1 MISNTMFA
9 GVRPAAL
16 EQVADL
22 DLDERRVV
30 ERHRQEVHEQAVHRL
45 ERHRVAQ
52 RAAEA
57 RAVELD
63 GEVDLVGDR
72 EQRRRRLER
81 RAARTARQRLE
92 REDVAG
98 AEVDDRLVHASSG
111 PRRG

>member
-1 MISNTMFA
+1 MISKTMFA
-9 GVRPAAL
+9 GVSAGGRQ
-16 EQVADL
+16 QVADL

-30 ERHRQEVHEQAVHRL
+30 ERHRQQVHEQPVHRL
-45 ERHRVAQ
+45 ERLRAAQ

-63 GEVDLVGDR
+63 GQIDLVGDR

-81 RAARTARQRLE
+81 GAARAAGQRLV

-98 AEVDDRLVHASSG
+98 AEVDDRLVDRRSG
-111 PRRG
+111 RRRG